1 MSIELLIAPI
11 TKDNIVNNIHLQ
23 KASPIPF
30 ASKLLPNS
38 KRQKNYTFKYNNKMY
53 NSILQT
59 LKAKPGHV
67 YNQSLEVKAS
77 ANKRTKYDASN
88 EQDYYNFIKNASI
101 YELKKVKP
109 SDYAGV
115 RVGNVRSNNGL
126 LNVYNFTE
134 RWFAPLEEEN
144 EGVYLYDQTNINHMT
159 DPSLFR
165 SVFVDK
171 HSYIPILPSSLEGSE
186 ETGYQIATPSELLNY
201 ISPSLKTE
209 WDLLEDEKND
219 AVKNNFENS
228 QYEPSVK
235 FPSTKIDFQLDDSET
250 EDQSKNL
257 LKDLSRKTGI
267 SENKISK
274 NLKRK
279 RNNLIRKVLEE
290 NGLDVPSRISESFIE
305 NLFTDES
312 GYDPNVLKE
321 LQNLLKKNN
330 LLF

>member
-23 KASPIPF
+23 KASAIPF

-38 KRQKNYTFKYNNKMY
+38 KRQKNYSFKYNNKMY

-67 YNQSLEVKAS
+67 YNQSLETKAT
-77 ANKRTKYDASN
+77 ANKRTKYYASN

-115 RVGNVRSNNGL
+115 RIGNVRSNNGL
-126 LNVYNFTE
+126 LTVYNFTE
-134 RWFAPLEEEN
+134 RWYAPLEAEQ
-144 EGVYLYDQTNINHMT
+144 EGVYMYDQNNLKQMM

-186 ETGYQIATPSELLNY
+186 ETGYQIATPAELYNF
-201 ISPSLKTE
+201 ISPTLKNE
-209 WDLLEDEKND
+209 WEILEDEKIYSQPLIEEIEEEKEKEKEN
-219 AVKNNFENS
+219 VGKLQGNFNR
-228 QYEPSVK
+228 
-235 FPSTKIDFQLDDSET
+235 IG
-250 EDQSKNL
+250 DQSKNL
-257 LKDLSRKTGI
+257 LKDLSRKTGV
-267 SENKISK
+267 EQNKISQY
-274 NLKRK
+274 LKRK
-279 RNNLIRKVLEE
+279 RNNLIRKVLGE
-290 NGLDVPSRISESFIE
+290 NGLDVPSRITDSFIE

-321 LQNLLKKNN
+321 LEDLLKKNN
-330 LLF
+330 LI